1 MESFKKI
8 NPESEIVKEIRK
20 SFDLENIVIGTFN
33 FGNDIPI
40 LFVQFKNNGEL
51 ETNWKDLN
59 SFITAEYLLKL
70 KNEFSKWNTYLFYI
84 VNHAISK
91 SLKYK
96 IENNKFSTRKI
107 VVECEITEINDETIQ
122 QIISEYIINDN
133 IEFKV
138 KNNEVKGFVKNSFI
152 NSAIE
157 QSSIK
162 DLKNLKEEN
171 LIEVLNKLGI
181 KLKDEDKKSRNT
193 GF

>member
-8 NPESEIVKEIRK
+8 NPESEIIKEIHK

-33 FGNDIPI
+33 FGDDIPT
-40 LFVQFKNNGEL
+40 LFVQFKSNNDL
-51 ETNWKDLN
+51 EANWKDFN
-59 SFITAEYLLKL
+59 NFITVEYLLKL

-84 VNHAISK
+84 VNQAIPK
-91 SLKYK
+91 SVKYK

-107 VVECEITEINDETIQ
+107 VVECEDTEINSETIQ
-122 QIISEYIINDN
+122 QIISEYIVNDN

-138 KNNEVKGFVKNSFI
+138 KKKEVEDFIKNSFI

-162 DLKNLKEEN
+162 ELKKIKEEN
-171 LIEVLNKLGI
+171 LVEVLSKLEI
-181 KLKDEDKKSRNT
+181 ELKNED
-193 GF
+193 